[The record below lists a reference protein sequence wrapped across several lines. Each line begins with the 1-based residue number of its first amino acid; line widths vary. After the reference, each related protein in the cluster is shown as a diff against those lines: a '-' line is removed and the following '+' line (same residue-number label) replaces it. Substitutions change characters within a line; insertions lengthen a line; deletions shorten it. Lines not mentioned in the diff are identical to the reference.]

1 MRAIPTVTQVGTWGV
16 NNGGT
21 ISFSGYRSKMHSTLM
36 LTGTTAGN
44 PTYQHFNSTD
54 DAITFDAEL

>member
-21 ISFSGYRSKMHSTLM
+21 MSFSGYRSKMHTGLG
-36 LTGTTAGN
+36 LTSTTAGS
-44 PTYQHFNSTD
+44 PAYQHFNSTD
-54 DAITFDAEL
+54 DAIHFDAEI